1 MSIGKLIGMFGIIG
15 AILMVICVFLQW
27 GSVDWSIASS
37 AKTYGFSG
45 WDLYSDA
52 TVTTILGQDVKLSDL
67 ELSNY
72 AYAPLVALICGV
84 IGILATVLPKFV
96 KNDMAGK
103 IFGILALILAIVSIV
118 LMVLYTTDLADSAE
132 ISGLARISVSASYG
146 TYIGIVGALLMVIGG
161 VADIMKKT
169 H

>member
-52 TVTTILGQDVKLSDL
+52 TVTNIFGQDVKLSDFD
-67 ELSNY
+67 LSNY
-72 AYAPLVALICGV
+72 TYAPIVALICGV

-96 KNDMAGK
+96 KNDMVSK

-132 ISGLARISVSASYG
+132 VTGLAKISVSASYG

-161 VADIMKKT
+161 VADITKKT
-169 H
+169 N